1 MVYKLFS
8 LIEYLVVDM
17 VRFLSGSLYVNLM
30 TTRLE
35 FDTVIKRRKIREGYE
50 IEYIMIPKALR
61 GNKSLA
67 GKEAHVIIEVKD

>member
-1 MVYKLFS
+1 
-8 LIEYLVVDM
+8 
-17 VRFLSGSLYVNLM
+17 M

-35 FDTVIKRRKIREGYE
+35 FDTVIKRRKVREDYE

-61 GNKSLA
+61 GGKSLA